1 MTIASVLLS
10 FSVHK
15 LRKENSSEDHGF
27 ISLSKEI
34 RLTITSISL
43 NIFYIVLTLP
53 LPGILIFGKY
63 ASDSMLFFN
72 FFLFCLSYA
81 INFYLLLL
89 MNSLFRNEFIIVLV
103 CKNTINNHDDIILFN
118 FN

>member
-1 MTIASVLLS
+1 MTIASILLS
-10 FSVHK
+10 FSIHK

-34 RLTITSISL
+34 KLTITSISL
-43 NIFYIVLTLP
+43 NVFYILLTVP
-53 LPGILIFGKY
+53 LPGILIGKY
-63 ASDSMLFFN
+63 ASDSLLFCN

-81 INFYLLLL
+81 INFYLLIL
-89 MNSLFRNEFIIVLV
+89 MNSLFRNEFITILFR
-103 CKNTINNHDDIILFN
+103 NTINNQDNIVLFN